1 MTSTERVSPASVLKQ
16 FVERMGREATLV
28 ARGPGRVNLIGE
40 HTDYNDGFVLPV
52 AIDRAAFVAAAPR
65 EDRRLRVWAEQF
77 QNEMTLDLDQA
88 QPGAAD
94 EWGVYVLG
102 MAAVIERDGH
112 RLIGADMV
120 IDGDVPTGA
129 GLSSSAALEN
139 AVGAALV
146 ALAGVDV
153 PPQRMAQLGKQTEN
167 EFAGVNSGI
176 MDQMISALGQAQHA
190 LLIDCRSYD
199 FQPIPMPPEVRI
211 VVCDSKVSRAL
222 AGSAYNER
230 RAECEEAVAQMQS
243 VLPGIKALRDVSPA
257 QLDEHQNLLS
267 PLVLRRARHVVTEN
281 ARTVEAAERL
291 SAGDLQRFGVLMNES
306 HRSLRDDYEVSSPQ
320 LDLLVSAAQA
330 VPGVYGARLTG
341 AGFGGCTVSLVDPGV
356 VDDMIASVS
365 DAYQNAFGRPPEIY
379 VCTASD
385 GARVLPTGA

>member
-1 MTSTERVSPASVLKQ
+1 
-16 FVERMGREATLV
+16 
-28 ARGPGRVNLIGE
+28 
-40 HTDYNDGFVLPV
+40 
-52 AIDRAAFVAAAPR
+52 
-65 EDRRLRVWAEQF
+65 
-77 QNEMTLDLDQA
+77 
-88 QPGAAD
+88 
-94 EWGVYVLG
+94 
-102 MAAVIERDGH
+102 
-112 RLIGADMV
+112 
-120 IDGDVPTGA
+120 
-129 GLSSSAALEN
+129 
-139 AVGAALV
+139 
-146 ALAGVDV
+146 
-153 PPQRMAQLGKQTEN
+153 MAQLGKQTEN

-199 FQPIPMPPEVRI
+199 FRPIPMPPEVRI